1 MRKSYLCE
9 GLPQPVPSPDGLDG
23 PFWQGLR
30 EERLLIQCCQGCQT
44 WQWGPEWICHQCL
57 SEDLVFEEVKGDGL
71 IFSFERV
78 WHPVHP
84 ALKEQGPYLIV
95 LVELPGAGN
104 IRLVGNLLGDPEQ
117 VVVIGSSVKAFFEHR
132 HDAEQAYTLLQWQA
146 V

>member
-1 MRKSYLCE
+1 MRKGYLCE

-57 SEDLVFEEVKGDGL
+57 SEDLVFEEVKGEGL

-117 VVVIGSSVKAFFEHR
+117 DVVIGSSVKAFFEHR

>member
-30 EERLLIQCCQGCQT
+30 EERLLIQRCQACQT
-44 WQWGPEWICHQCL
+44 WQWGPEWICHECM
-57 SEDLVFEEVKGDGL
+57 SEEMAFEEVKGEGL

-95 LVELPGAGN
+95 LVELPVAGN

-117 VVVIGSSVKAFFEHR
+117 DVVIGSSVKAFFEHH
-132 HDAEQAYTLLQWQA
+132 HDAEQAYTLLQWQP